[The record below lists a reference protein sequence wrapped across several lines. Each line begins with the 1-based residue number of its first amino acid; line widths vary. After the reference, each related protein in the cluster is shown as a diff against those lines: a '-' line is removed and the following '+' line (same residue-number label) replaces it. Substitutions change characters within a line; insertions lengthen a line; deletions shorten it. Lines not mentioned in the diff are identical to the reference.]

1 MKSVLEA
8 INLKPSFISVKT
20 FLCFCVFSNDSFI
33 ELLIDHLD
41 PLDTNFV
48 ILHTY
53 SRSKKPSYLD
63 TECGQNELDNAY
75 VLAFSDAA
83 NL

>member
-1 MKSVLEA
+1 LTA
-8 INLKPSFISVKT
+8 
-20 FLCFCVFSNDSFI
+20 
-33 ELLIDHLD
+33 
-41 PLDTNFV
+41 
-48 ILHTY
+48 
-53 SRSKKPSYLD
+53 KKPSYLD